1 MNIERGFIK
10 ISQQWLVGLLLLIV
24 GAGSGQ
30 AAGLLK
36 AVNGSQIV
44 PDIRSH
50 KVSVIIE
57 YGYAITTVD
66 QVFFNPTAEDVEA
79 IYSFPIPEK
88 AAVSELTLWIDGQAI
103 HGEVLAKQ
111 RAKEI
116 YQQEKAAGRDAA
128 LTEQDGYKT
137 FDTRVSPVRAGQ
149 ETRIRLIY
157 IQPAHIDTGIGRYV
171 YPLEDGGVDD
181 IKTSF
186 WTAQTA
192 VKEDFSFDLQIR
204 SAYPVAAVRVPDHS
218 SAQINQF
225 DAQHWQVLL
234 SNQQNGLDQEQLG
247 QVINQPGSPVFSLDK
262 DLVVYW
268 RHKTGLPGSIDL
280 VTQKQTGQRGTFMMV
295 LTPGDDLQQIT
306 EGRDWTFVLDISG
319 SMQGKYA
326 TLAEGIKRALN
337 KLNSNDRFQI
347 ILFNNKARDLTQG
360 YVTATPEQVLYYSE
374 ELTKIATGSGTNLYE
389 GLLRGLNNLDADRT
403 SSIVLVT
410 DGVANVGETAQRKFI
425 KLVAKKDVRLFT
437 MVMGNSANRPLL
449 NALTQH
455 SNGFAINV
463 SNSDDIVGQ
472 LISATSK
479 VTHQALHDVKINIEG
494 VKVAD
499 IQPQAIGSLYRGQQ
513 LVLFGHYWG
522 SGTATVTLSGKI
534 SGQKK
539 HYQSQFNFPEIA
551 ESNPELERLWAFATI
566 ETQMQEIE
574 DFGEDA
580 DLQQSVTDLG
590 VEYGLV
596 TEYTSM
602 LVVKDQVFQDQGIKR
617 LNRDRINKEQQARQ
631 QRAAQPIVN
640 RRVDQS
646 QPMFNEIRPRYG
658 SGGLDKFQVLLITLL
673 LFVLARHNPWL
684 INSNHDKST
693 S

>member
-1 MNIERGFIK
+1 MNKENVFLN
-10 ISQQWLVGLLLLIV
+10 ISRQWFAGLLLLIMGV
-24 GAGSGQ
+24 GSLQ

-44 PDIRSH
+44 LDIRSH
-50 KVSVIIE
+50 KVVVVIE
-57 YGYAITTVD
+57 DGYAITTVD
-66 QVFFNPTAEDVEA
+66 QVFFNSSIEDIEA
-79 IYSFPIPEK
+79 IYSFPVPEK
-88 AAVSELTLWIDGQAI
+88 AAVSELTLWIDGKAI

-111 RAKEI
+111 RAKKI

-137 FDTRVSPVRAGQ
+137 FDTRVSSVRAGQ
-149 ETRIRLIY
+149 ETRIRLVY

-171 YPLEDGGVDD
+171 YPLEEGGVDD
-181 IKTSF
+181 LKTAF
-186 WTAQTA
+186 WTAKTA
-192 VKEDFSFDLQIR
+192 VEENFSFDLQIR
-204 SAYPVAAVRVPDHS
+204 SAYPVAAVRVPDQS
-218 SAQINQF
+218 SAQINQI
-225 DAQHWQVLL
+225 DDQHWRVLL
-234 SNQQNGLDQEQLG
+234 SNQQNNLDQEQLE
-247 QVINQPGSPVFSLDK
+247 QVTTNSESPGFNLDK

-280 VTQKQTGQRGTFMMV
+280 ITQKQAGQRGTFMMV

-319 SMQGKYA
+319 SMRSKYA

-347 ILFNNKARDLTQG
+347 ILFNDDVTDLTKG
-360 YVTATPEQVLYYSE
+360 YVAATPEQVLTYSDK
-374 ELTKIATGSGTNLYE
+374 LANINTNKGTNLYA
-389 GLLRGLNNLDADRT
+389 GLLRGLNSLDVDRT
-403 SSIVLVT
+403 SAIVLVT

-425 KLVAKKDVRLFT
+425 DLVAQKDVRLFT

-455 SNGFAINV
+455 SNGFATNI

-479 VTHQALHDVKINIEG
+479 VTHQAMYDVEVKIKGI
-494 VKVAD
+494 KTAD
-499 IQPQAIGSLYRGQQ
+499 IQPQLIGSLYRGQQ

-522 SGTATVTLSGKI
+522 SGTAKVSLSGKI

-539 HYQSQFNFPEIA
+539 QYQSQFDFPA
-551 ESNPELERLWAFATI
+551 VADSNPELERLWAFATI
-566 ETQMQEIE
+566 ESQMQEIE

-580 DLQQSVTDLG
+580 DLKQSVTELG

-602 LVVKDQVFQDQGIKR
+602 LVVGDQVFQEQGIKR
-617 LNRDRINKEQQARQ
+617 LNRGRINKEQQARQ
-631 QRAAQPIVN
+631 HRSANPVVN
-640 RRVDQS
+640 RRVDHK
-646 QPMFNEIRPRYG
+646 QPMFKKSRSSYG
-658 SGGLDKFQVLLITLL
+658 GGGFDGFQVILIALLLLI
-673 LFVLARHNPWL
+673 LFKHKPWA
-684 INSNHDKST
+684 IQ
-693 S
+693 

>member
-1 MNIERGFIK
+1 MKKENVFLNISR
-10 ISQQWLVGLLLLIV
+10 QWFAGLLLLIMGV
-24 GAGSGQ
+24 GSVQ

-36 AVNGSQIV
+36 AINGSQIV

-50 KVSVIIE
+50 KVAVVIE
-57 YGYAITTVD
+57 DGYAITTVD
-66 QVFFNPTAEDVEA
+66 QVFFNPSTEDIEA

-88 AAVSELTLWIDGQAI
+88 AAVSELTLWIDGKAI

-111 RAKEI
+111 RAKKI

-149 ETRIRLIY
+149 ETRIRLVY

-181 IKTSF
+181 MKTAF
-186 WTAQTA
+186 WTAKTA

-204 SAYPVAAVRVPDHS
+204 SAYPVAAVRVPDQS
-218 SAQINQF
+218 SAQIKQL
-225 DAQHWQVLL
+225 DDQHWHVLL
-234 SNQQNGLDQEQLG
+234 SNQKNNLDQEEFEQSATQSAG
-247 QVINQPGSPVFSLDK
+247 PVFNLDK

-268 RHKTGLPGSIDL
+268 RHKTGLPGSVDL
-280 VTQKQTGQRGTFMMV
+280 ITQKQAGQRGTFMMV

-319 SMQGKYA
+319 SMRSKYA

-347 ILFNNKARDLTQG
+347 ILFNDDVTDLTQG
-360 YVTATPEQVLYYSE
+360 YVTATAEQVLIYSDK
-374 ELTKIATGSGTNLYE
+374 LANINTNKGTNLYA
-389 GLLRGLNNLDADRT
+389 GLLRGLNSLDADRT
-403 SSIVLVT
+403 SAIVLVT

-425 KLVAKKDVRLFT
+425 DLVAKKDVRLFT

-455 SNGFAINV
+455 SNGFATNI

-479 VTHQALHDVKINIEG
+479 VTHQAMHDVEVKIKGI
-494 VKVAD
+494 KTAD
-499 IQPQAIGSLYRGQQ
+499 IQPQLIGSLYRGQQ
-513 LVLFGHYWG
+513 LVLFGHYWE
-522 SGTATVTLSGKI
+522 SGAANVSLSGKI

-539 HYQSQFNFPEIA
+539 QYQSQFDFPEV
-551 ESNPELERLWAFATI
+551 SDNNPELERLWAFATI
-566 ETQMQEIE
+566 ESQMQEIE

-580 DLQQSVTDLG
+580 DLKQSVTELG

-602 LVVKDQVFQDQGIKR
+602 LVAGDQVFQEQGIKR

-631 QRAAQPIVN
+631 HRSTNPVVN
-640 RRVDQS
+640 RRVDHK
-646 QPMFNEIRPRYG
+646 QPMFKKSRSSYG
-658 SGGLDKFQVLLITLL
+658 GGGFDGFQVILIALLLLI
-673 LFVLARHNPWL
+673 LFKHKPWI
-684 INSNHDKST
+684 INSNDKST